1 MPTPPNAL
9 RLVRP
14 SDEASAPN
22 ACGSAGGK
30 APAARPRPLPVPAHP
45 ASGRWQL
52 VSVGPNAANAR
63 SSRSTCIGASGRYAS
78 SPCNDQSPSVVLNDM
93 PYSLMFCGYSTCNL
107 AVSKPTTSLLAPSG
121 SFGLSSACNSGT
133 SAQAARNC
141 TVLVVCLAQDS
152 SVA

>member
-1 MPTPPNAL
+1 MLSVVSSYVLTSTCWLLFLFLMIRRPP
-9 RLVRP
+9 
-14 SDEASAPN
+14 
-22 ACGSAGGK
+22 
-30 APAARPRPLPVPAHP
+30 
-45 ASGRWQL
+45 
-52 VSVGPNAANAR
+52 
-63 SSRSTCIGASGRYAS
+63 RSTRTDTLFPYTTLFRS
-78 SPCNDQSPSVVLNDM
+78 CNDQSPSVVLNDM

>member
-1 MPTPPNAL
+1 ML
-9 RLVRP
+9 LRP

-22 ACGSAGGK
+22 ACCSAGGK

-107 AVSKPTTSLLAPSG
+107 AVSKPTTRSEEHTSELPSLMRISYAV
-121 SFGLSSACNSGT
+121 F
-133 SAQAARNC
+133 
-141 TVLVVCLAQDS
+141 CLKKKKKKHHHHTNHKI
-152 SVA
+152 